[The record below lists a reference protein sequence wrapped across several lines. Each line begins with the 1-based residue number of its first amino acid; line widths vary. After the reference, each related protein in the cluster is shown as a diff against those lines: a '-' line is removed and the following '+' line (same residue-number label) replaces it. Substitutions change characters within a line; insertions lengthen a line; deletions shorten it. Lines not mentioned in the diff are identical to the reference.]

1 MKRRL
6 TRSKED
12 KELKRTQFSKT
23 QLLIFLLVFG
33 VVGIFIIKSFAAP
46 NPKLSGDLNNDN
58 VVSGADLSILAA
70 NYKTANA
77 VADVN
82 SDNTVDIADL
92 SIVLSHYGQT
102 VALSIPNL
110 PTGLAA
116 APGDGSV
123 SLSWNSN
130 AASDQVDVYQVYLNG
145 NNYNLSVPGTSLTVT
160 GLTNGTSYSFR
171 VSAHNSAGFGG
182 WSAAVTATPQGA
194 GGSGQLF
201 KYGSFDNANLSEF
214 SDSTCHPEKVAVH
227 VGGGP
232 NNSNWARFT
241 STDSTQCYSDTQHV
255 RVHMLGVPGGTPSWF
270 NQGGTFWQAQS
281 LRVPSGFSNFD
292 TIFAGDEIHGDNGTG
307 TAPTHIGF
315 RNNQWN
321 INAAGSDDEEYTRHA
336 FAGWNFGG
344 HFANDENYGGK
355 DYRKIADWV
364 GGNHTVVKDEWVHFR
379 IGMHFDYTNNNG
391 TGNGWY
397 EAWARWGNMTSWVNI
412 VPRVSNIPLG
422 TSDVDGNGHTIY
434 PMLSSYYDVGNGGTL
449 GLDYA
454 DGAFSNDYQ
463 TLANWQ
469 DARLG
474 F

>member
-1 MKRRL
+1 
-6 TRSKED
+6 
-12 KELKRTQFSKT
+12 
-23 QLLIFLLVFG
+23 LVFG

-130 AASDQVDVYQVYLNG
+130 AASDQVDVYQGYLNG
-145 NNYNLSVPGTSLTVT
+145 N
-160 GLTNGTSYSFR
+160 
-171 VSAHNSAGFGG
+171 
-182 WSAAVTATPQGA
+182 
-194 GGSGQLF
+194 
-201 KYGSFDNANLSEF
+201 
-214 SDSTCHPEKVAVH
+214 
-227 VGGGP
+227 
-232 NNSNWARFT
+232 
-241 STDSTQCYSDTQHV
+241 
-255 RVHMLGVPGGTPSWF
+255 
-270 NQGGTFWQAQS
+270 
-281 LRVPSGFSNFD
+281 
-292 TIFAGDEIHGDNGTG
+292 NGTG